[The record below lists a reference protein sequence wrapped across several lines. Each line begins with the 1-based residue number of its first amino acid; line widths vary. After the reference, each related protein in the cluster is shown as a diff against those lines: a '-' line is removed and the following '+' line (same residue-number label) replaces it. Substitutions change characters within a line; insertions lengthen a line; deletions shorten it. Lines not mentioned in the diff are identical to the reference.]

1 MISTIIVGG
10 LILGVIYALVSLGY
24 SLVYG
29 ILKFINFAHGDVY
42 MVGAFVGLY
51 IASTFTASPWILIP
65 LTAVITGTLGFLI
78 EKLAYKPL
86 RHASRLNS
94 MITAIAVG
102 TILQGVVLKTAGPQT
117 RGFPTLFPEGSFD
130 LGFAKISAM
139 QLWLLVI
146 VAVLLIVL
154 YWVVMKTN
162 FGISMRAAS
171 ENINQLNLVGINS
184 NQVIS
189 LTFVIGAA
197 LGGVAGVLAG
207 SYFSAIFPYMG
218 ATGGIKA
225 FVAAIIGG
233 IGNLPGAVVGGLI
246 MGISEVVFAAYLPSY
261 RDAVAF
267 LLLILILLYRPQ
279 GLFGEKGE
287 ERV

>member
-1 MISTIIVGG
+1 MISSTIIGG
-10 LILGVIYALVSLGY
+10 LILGVIYSLVSLGY

-42 MVGAFVGLY
+42 MVGAFIGLY
-51 IASTFTASPWILIP
+51 IANNVTASPWILIP
-65 LTAVITGTLGFLI
+65 LAAVVTGFLGFII

-86 RHASRLNS
+86 RNASRLNS

-102 TILQGVVLKTAGPQT
+102 IILQGVVLKTAGPQT
-117 RGFPTLFPEGSFD
+117 RGFPSIFPDGTYD
-130 LGFAKISAM
+130 LGFVQLTSI
-139 QLWLLVI
+139 QLWLLLLVG
-146 VAVLLIVL
+146 VLLAVL

-171 ENINQLNLVGINS
+171 ENINQLNLLGINS
-184 NQVIS
+184 NRVIS
-189 LTFVIGAA
+189 LTFVIGAS
-197 LGGVAGVLAG
+197 LGGIAGVLAG

-218 ATGGIKA
+218 AAGGMKA

-233 IGNLPGAVVGGLI
+233 IGSLHGAVVGGLI
-246 MGISEVVFAAYLPSY
+246 MGLSEVIFASYLPAY